1 MPSLTIPHIE
11 ESLKSRL
18 RVRAATHGRTM
29 GEEAHAILRAAFAAE
44 TREEKGL
51 GSAINA
57 LFRPLGGVD
66 LEQPPK
72 ESIREPPQF
81 E

>member
-1 MPSLTIPHIE
+1 MPSLTIRHIE

-18 RVRAATHGRTM
+18 RVRAAAHGRSM
-29 GEEAHAILRAAFAAE
+29 EEEAHAILRAAFASE

-57 LFRPLGGVD
+57 LFRPLGGAD
-66 LEQPPK
+66 LEQHPK